1 MGKAR
6 VLQVVNGRGVG
17 VGVVCGVGC
26 WGWLP
31 PTAGERL
38 TDGRGFVAN
47 LTIKMAEVWHE

>member
-1 MGKAR
+1 MGNVL

-47 LTIKMAEVWHE
+47 LTIKMAEVWHD